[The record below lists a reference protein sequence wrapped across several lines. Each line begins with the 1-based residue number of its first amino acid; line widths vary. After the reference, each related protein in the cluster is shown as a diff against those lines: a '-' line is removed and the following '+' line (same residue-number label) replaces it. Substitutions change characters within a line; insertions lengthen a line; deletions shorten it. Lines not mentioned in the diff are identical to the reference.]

1 MPNPVFR
8 HIRLAVAVLLSLGV
22 LACTESSSVTETDV
36 SAASSQAVTVRT
48 SAVQGQH
55 GEQWLYFAGVA
66 RARERANL
74 SFQVGGII
82 ASRNAQIGQVVKANE
97 VLATLYNPQLG
108 PAEQGAQARLLQ
120 LQADV
125 EQSDRD
131 LQRLV
136 RLSERG
142 LLADQRLEQQRSLI
156 VGQRAAIESASAAL
170 AQSRQLNQE
179 SALRA
184 PFTGRIEAVL
194 LEAGEYAQPGQVV
207 LQLTGASETEVEVS
221 VPPHLLAE
229 MQVGQSVPVR
239 HSLSTRE
246 SVGVVTETGEASSGA
261 KALYPLVVR
270 VGDPSVRGG
279 EAVEV
284 GIRRVADNSLSVPL
298 NAVMRS
304 AQGLTVFRVEGER
317 ARRVSVEIDQVFG
330 QQAILKGSNLSVGD
344 QIVYAGLSR
353 LADGDSVE
361 VLP

>member
-1 MPNPVFR
+1 MSNSVFR
-8 HIRLAVAVLLSLGV
+8 HLRLAVAVLLPLSL
-22 LACTESSSVTETDV
+22 LACTDSLSLTEADA
-36 SAASSQAVTVRT
+36 SAASSQAVTVRAST
-48 SAVQGQH
+48 VAEQQ

-82 ASRNAQIGQVVKANE
+82 ASRSAQIGQVVRANE
-97 VLATLYNPQLG
+97 VLAMLYNPQLG
-108 PAEQGAQARLLQ
+108 PAEQGAQARLQQ

-125 EQSDRD
+125 EQSERD
-131 LQRLV
+131 LTRLIQ
-136 RLSERG
+136 LSERG

-156 VGQRAAIESASAAL
+156 AGQRAAIESASAAL

-184 PFTGRIEAVL
+184 PFAGRIEAVL

-207 LQLTGASETEVEVS
+207 LQLTGAGETEVEVS
-221 VPPHLLAE
+221 VPPHLLAAME
-229 MQVGQSVPVR
+229 VGQSVPVR
-239 HSLSTRE
+239 HSLNAQE
-246 SVGVVTETGEASSGA
+246 FVGVVTETGEASSGA
-261 KALYPLVVR
+261 TALYPLVVR
-270 VGDPSVRGG
+270 LGDPSVRGG
-279 EAVEV
+279 EALEV

-304 AQGLTVFRVEGER
+304 AQGLTVFRVEGQR

-330 QQAILKGSNLSVGD
+330 QQAILKGNTLSAGD

-353 LADGDSVE
+353 LADGDIVE

>member
-1 MPNPVFR
+1 MSNPISRHARVAIAALLPVF
-8 HIRLAVAVLLSLGV
+8 L
-22 LACTESSSVTETDV
+22 LACTDSSSTPAADE
-36 SAASSQAVTVRT
+36 SALPSQAVTVRT
-48 SAVQGQH
+48 TTVQGEQ

-82 ASRNAQIGQVVKANE
+82 AKRSAQIGQVVKANE

-125 EQSDRD
+125 EQSERD
-131 LQRLV
+131 LTRLTQ
-136 RLSERG
+136 LSERG

-156 VGQRAAIESASAAL
+156 AGQRAAIESASAAL
-170 AQSRQLNQE
+170 DQSRQLNQE

-184 PFTGRIEAVL
+184 PFAGRIESVL

-207 LQLTGASETEVEVS
+207 LQMTGAGETEVEVS
-221 VPPHLLAE
+221 VPPHLLTALE
-229 MQVGQSVPVR
+229 IGQNVPVR
-239 HSLSTRE
+239 HSLSDRE
-246 SVGVVTETGEASSGA
+246 SVGVITETGEASSGA

-270 VGDPSVRGG
+270 LSDPTVRGG
-279 EAVEV
+279 EALEV
-284 GIRRVADNSLSVPL
+284 GILRAVENSLSVPL

-304 AQGLTVFRVEGER
+304 AAGLTVFRIEGNR
-317 ARRVSVEIDQVFG
+317 ARRVAVEIDQVFG
-330 QQAILKGSNLSVGD
+330 QQAVLKGDTLSLGD

-353 LADGDSVE
+353 LADGDIVA

>member
-1 MPNPVFR
+1 MSKLKLSP
-8 HIRLAVAVLLSLGV
+8 IRLALGVLLPLSL
-22 LACTESSSVTETDV
+22 LACTESSNSSAVEESVTPR
-36 SAASSQAVTVRT
+36 QAVTIRAT
-48 SAVQGQH
+48 TVQGQQ

-66 RARERANL
+66 RARERASL

-82 ASRNAQIGQVVKANE
+82 ASRTAQIGQLVTANE

-120 LQADV
+120 LRADA
-125 EQSDRD
+125 EQSERD
-131 LQRLV
+131 LTRLMQ
-136 RLSERG
+136 LSERG

-156 VGQRAAIESASAAL
+156 EGQEAAIASASAAL

-184 PFTGRIEAVL
+184 PFAGRIEAVV

-207 LQLTGASETEVEVS
+207 LQMTGASETEVEVG
-221 VPPHLLAE
+221 VPPHLLVALE
-229 MQVGQSVPVR
+229 VGQSIPVR
-239 HSLSTRE
+239 HSLSARE
-246 SVGVVTETGEASSGA
+246 LVGVITQAGEASSGA

-270 VGDPSVRGG
+270 IGDSSIRGG
-279 EAVEV
+279 EALEV
-284 GIRRVADNSLSVPL
+284 GIPRVADNSLSVPL

-304 AQGLTVFRVEGER
+304 AAGLTVFRVEGDR
-317 ARRVSVEIDQVFG
+317 ARRVPVEIDQVLG
-330 QQAILKGSNLSVGD
+330 QQAVLKGTSLSAGD

-353 LADGDSVE
+353 LADGDLVE